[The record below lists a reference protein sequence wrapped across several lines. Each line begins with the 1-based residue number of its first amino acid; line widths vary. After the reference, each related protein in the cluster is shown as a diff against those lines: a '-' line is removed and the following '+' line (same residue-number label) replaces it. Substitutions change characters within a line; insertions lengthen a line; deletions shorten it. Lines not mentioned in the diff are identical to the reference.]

1 MLVSFAPAPMAH
13 EPGTEVPEI
22 APERGDRLLPI
33 ERLIGALAMAGIC
46 VISFANVL
54 VRYISNYSFAFTE
67 EYSTFLM
74 VLLTFVGASAAVA
87 RNSHMRVGFIADR
100 GRLWRRFCRAAARL
114 AALAM
119 FGMIVWYGGWL
130 TWDQYRFEELSG
142 GLGVPTWIYTIW
154 MPVLSVLIMGR
165 ILFAWWREE
174 RASQ

>member
-1 MLVSFAPAPMAH
+1 
-13 EPGTEVPEI
+13 
-22 APERGDRLLPI
+22 
-33 ERLIGALAMAGIC
+33 
-46 VISFANVL
+46 
-54 VRYISNYSFAFTE
+54 
-67 EYSTFLM
+67 
-74 VLLTFVGASAAVA
+74 
-87 RNSHMRVGFIADR
+87 
-100 GRLWRRFCRAAARL
+100 
-114 AALAM
+114 M